1 MQIQQVL
8 AEFLLTYEY
17 GQGILLLLRCLLLS
31 NYIVLAIS
39 LLFQVV
45 WSHRMLFSC
54 ILVQIQCGTYNSI
67 SCVIDYA
74 CHLVMASF
82 PPIAVIAWFPDRFY
96 HNIMEICQ
104 VLIAKALRNPRS
116 NRGFSNTKKSGE
128 NLRSFCLSFD
138 AAIDQTKGLKTL
150 VRRRGLEPP
159 VFRFGI

>member
-116 NRGFSNTKKSGE
+116 NRRFSNTINIHRYNRWFYIFGHSPT
-128 NLRSFCLSFD
+128 L
-138 AAIDQTKGLKTL
+138 TGLHTS
-150 VRRRGLEPP
+150 VHSVP
-159 VFRFGI
+159 VSLHTFTCYP